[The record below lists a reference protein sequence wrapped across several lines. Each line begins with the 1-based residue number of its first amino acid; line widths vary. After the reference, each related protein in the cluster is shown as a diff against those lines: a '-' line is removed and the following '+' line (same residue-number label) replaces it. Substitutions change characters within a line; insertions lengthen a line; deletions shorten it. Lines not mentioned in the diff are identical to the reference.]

1 MQCHCSECLPHH
13 STTAPPAAKMPKNG
27 GGARRWWL
35 LAHDKMGGQQSRPDI
50 AGYRVMRVELQSP
63 ASAASSSWVPYFDVL
78 TQAGGVDLAANA
90 AVLTTQ
96 LRAHI
101 GRPLVLTVVNAKSRT
116 EREITVRGAQG
127 RRARSEGAG
136 PLERLPPP
144 SPQQPALTLSS
155 LPFPALARDRWCP
168 LRAGAARACWGCRC
182 ALTPWTRPARPRRA
196 RMRSGPCT
204 WWAWRRAPPQ
214 RPRALR
220 PTTTLSWAR
229 TTLPL
234 QTWRR

>member
-1 MQCHCSECLPHH
+1 
-13 STTAPPAAKMPKNG
+13 
-27 GGARRWWL
+27 
-35 LAHDKMGGQQSRPDI
+35 MGGQQSRPDI

-127 RRARSEGAG
+127 RQAAGA
-136 PLERLPPP
+136 PLSRLP
-144 SPQQPALTLSS
+144 SP
-155 LPFPALARDRWCP
+155 F
-168 LRAGAARACWGCRC
+168 
-182 ALTPWTRPARPRRA
+182 
-196 RMRSGPCT
+196 
-204 WWAWRRAPPQ
+204 
-214 RPRALR
+214 
-220 PTTTLSWAR
+220 
-229 TTLPL
+229 
-234 QTWRR
+234 